1 IWLPTIKLMSPS
13 FDSPCL
19 RAGFGDVYFSVFA
32 ELTMNGG
39 RCACLRTTDR
49 IVFGSSQ
56 LKTIEILPPSA
67 SCENVEIIVNLK
79 SGRQICLDPNANSLS
94 LNTGKGKG
102 NA

>member
-1 IWLPTIKLMSPS
+1 MVYKLIVALAVVALTSS
-13 FDSPCL
+13 H
-19 RAGFGDVYFSVFA
+19 

-79 SGRQICLDPNANSLS
+79 SGRQICLDPNASQIRNIFQQLI
-94 LNTGKGKG
+94 K
-102 NA
+102 